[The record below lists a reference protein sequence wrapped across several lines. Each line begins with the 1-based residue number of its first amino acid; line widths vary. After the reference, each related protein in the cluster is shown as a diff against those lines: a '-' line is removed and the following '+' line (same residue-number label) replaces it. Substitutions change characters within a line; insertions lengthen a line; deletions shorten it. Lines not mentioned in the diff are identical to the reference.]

1 MSLSP
6 PPLRIR
12 GARQHNLAGLDLDL
26 PHDRVVAV
34 TGVSGSGKSS
44 LAFDTIF
51 SEGQWRFLESL
62 PSYARLLLEKM
73 PRPRVDSMENIRPA
87 VALAQH
93 NAARSA
99 RSTVG
104 TATELYDLFRLLFA
118 TVGTVH
124 CPGCGKPG
132 RAWSPDDAARE
143 ARERYPEGRLDV
155 EAPLGRLAWL
165 PAEGWTRDLSARGFS
180 RVRLGEALRRLDEP
194 GLPESPPEGAA
205 LVLDRVRTASP
216 GRLARA
222 VDEGYRLTEGTVQV
236 RPEAGEPL
244 AFGARRRCHACDRDL
259 PEPRPVLFSFNHALG
274 ACPTCTG
281 FGAVLEW
288 DEAKV
293 VPDPGKTLAEG
304 AIAPW
309 EGPSSHWWKE
319 QLVSEAPALGIP
331 LDVPWSELGAE
342 ARRRVWEGQAPLEGV
357 KDFFAYLEGKRYK
370 MHVRVFLARYRV
382 PRPCPACRGARL
394 RPEAL
399 AVTVGGSTISEV
411 AALDLGTL
419 ARWAAGLSAG
429 GPAQTADRA
438 REILWR
444 IEDKLATLLR
454 LGLHYLTMD
463 RPARSLSGGEAQ
475 RAALALQLQH
485 RLAGTLYVLDEPT
498 VGLHPQDVDVLGE
511 VLGELAGRGNT
522 VIAVEHDLSFVRRA
536 DHAIELGPGG
546 GSRGGRLLYEGP
558 PGGLAG
564 APTPTGRH
572 LARRGAGPRLRP
584 PRTARGHLVLR
595 GCRLHNLRGIDA
607 AFPLGVL
614 TCVTGVSGSGKSSL
628 VTDTLVAA
636 AASRGLR
643 GDVEGVT
650 AQGAPFP
657 RAVKEVDQSPMG
669 RTPRSIPLTYVNAY
683 TAVRDAF
690 ASLPAS
696 RHLGLSPAHFSFNV
710 AGGRCERC
718 KGTGFEQLEMLF
730 FEDLYIPCE
739 GCGGRRFRPEV
750 LAARYRGRSIHDV
763 LNLTVEE
770 GLELFAEVGA
780 VARPLGLLAEMGLGY
795 LVLGQPANTLS
806 GGEAQRL
813 KVAAEL
819 LDRRARDLLYVL
831 DEPTTGL
838 HAQDVE
844 RLAAVLHR
852 LVDAGNTVVVVE
864 HNLDLIS
871 QADWVIDLGPG
882 GGEDGGTLVDAG
894 TPEEVG
900 ARALGPTG
908 RYLGRWLG
916 GRGG

>member
-1 MSLSP
+1 MSP
-6 PPLRIR
+6 PTRPLRIR
-12 GARQHNLAGLDLDL
+12 GARQNNLAGLDLDL
-26 PHDRVVAV
+26 PHDRVVVV

-51 SEGQWRFLESL
+51 AEGQWRYLESL

-73 PRPRVDSMENIRPA
+73 PRPRVDSLENIRPA

-118 TVGTVH
+118 TAGTVH
-124 CPGCGKPG
+124 CPACGRPG
-132 RAWSPDDAARE
+132 QAWSPDAAARE
-143 ARERYPEGRLDV
+143 ARGRCPEGRLDV
-155 EAPLGRLAWL
+155 EVPLGRLDWL
-165 PAEGWTRDLSARGFS
+165 PSEGWARDLQARGFS
-180 RVRLGEALRRLDEP
+180 RVRLGDALLRLDEP
-194 GLPESPPEGAA
+194 GIPETPPEGAA
-205 LVLDRVRTASP
+205 LVLDRVRTTSP
-216 GRLARA
+216 ERLARA
-222 VDEGYRLTEGTVQV
+222 VDEGYRLTDGIVRV
-236 RPEAGEPL
+236 RPEAGDPL
-244 AFGARRRCHACDRDL
+244 VFGARRRCHACDRDL

-274 ACPTCTG
+274 ACPACTG

-293 VPDPGKTLAEG
+293 VPKPRKTLAEG

-319 QLVSEAPALGIP
+319 QLVGEAPALGIP
-331 LDVPWSELGAE
+331 LDVPWSELDAE
-342 ARRRVWEGQAPLEGV
+342 ARRKVWEGQAPLEGV
-357 KDFFAYLEGKRYK
+357 KDFFHYLEGKRYK

-399 AVTVGGSTISEV
+399 AVTVGGSTISEA
-411 AALDLGTL
+411 AALDLRTL
-419 ARWAAGLSAG
+419 ARWAAGLSAELG
-429 GPAQTADRA
+429 DRA

-498 VGLHPQDVDVLGE
+498 VGLHPQDVEVLGR
-511 VLGELAGRGNT
+511 VLGELAERGNT

-572 LARRGAGPRLRP
+572 LARRGALPRLRP
-584 PRTARGHLVLR
+584 PRTARGHLVLQ
-595 GCRLHNLRGIDA
+595 GCRLHNLRGIDG

-628 VTDTLVAA
+628 VTETLVAA
-636 AASRGLR
+636 AGSRGLR

-650 AQGAPFP
+650 VQGAPFP
-657 RAVKEVDQSPMG
+657 RAVREVDQSPMG
-669 RTPRSIPLTYVNAY
+669 RTPRSIPLTYVGAF

-690 ASLPAS
+690 AALPAS
-696 RHLGLSPAHFSFNV
+696 RRLGLTPGHFSFNV

-750 LAARYRGRSIHDV
+750 LAARYRGRSIQDV

-780 VARPLGLLAEMGLGY
+780 VARPLGVLTEMGLGY

-838 HAQDVE
+838 HAEDVE

-864 HNLDLIS
+864 HNLDLIA
-871 QADWVIDLGPG
+871 QADWVLDLGPG
-882 GGEDGGTLVDAG
+882 GGEEGGTLVDAG
-894 TPEEVG
+894 TPEEIA

-916 GRGG
+916 GRET